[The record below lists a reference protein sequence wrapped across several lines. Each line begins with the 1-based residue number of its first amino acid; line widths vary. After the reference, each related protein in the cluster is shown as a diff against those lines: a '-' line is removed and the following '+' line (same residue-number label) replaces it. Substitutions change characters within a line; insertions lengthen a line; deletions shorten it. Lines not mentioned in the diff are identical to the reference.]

1 MIGNK
6 YGAYR
11 DGKTCVLGAGGGG
24 GGRVTQIQTFSER
37 QSENG
42 ALLQLKDTKA
52 RNE

>member
-11 DGKTCVLGAGGGG
+11 DGKTCVLGGGGG
-24 GGRVTQIQTFSER
+24 GVTQIQTFSER

-42 ALLQLKDTKA
+42 ALLQLKYTKA